1 MTEEIMICPKC
12 KLEYRK
18 GFVVCAHCQ
27 IPLIEKPEDNV
38 QESPDDFAHKKRI
51 NWLAITS
58 LFLGILDAVV
68 FIAFSN
74 NVSNSSSNMRDRIFI
89 TLTLIIAALGFVL
102 GVISFRKG
110 YGKAISMAGMF
121 LGLLEFN
128 LMFLLFA
135 WPS

>member
-12 KLEYRK
+12 RLEYRQ
-18 GFVVCAHCQ
+18 GFEVCAHCQ
-27 IPLIEKPEDNV
+27 IPLIQKPEDNV
-38 QESPDDFAHKKRI
+38 QESPDAFAHKKRI

-58 LFLGILDAVV
+58 LFLGILDVVV
-68 FIAFSN
+68 FIAFFN
-74 NVSNSSSNMRDRIFI
+74 NMRVGIFI

-102 GVISFRKG
+102 GVISFSQKG